1 MRSRWRAR
9 GDNRQNRESDY
20 LAEAIRYFTQNTQR
34 PLWVGQRKTTN
45 GVKKEPSPLYRPFED
60 SRDSFVGAL
69 ERAFNKHY
77 SSSTT
82 PKDGHLLK
90 YTASEDFLE
99 CFLERLN
106 TPDLS
111 PGYIFITA
119 FNSTRSISN
128 KFQKPAESLVKNLNL
143 IGVDALNE
151 AGYVQKAFPIA
162 LLTIMQDVTKSDPS
176 LREGYLIDEVLE
188 RYQADLLSRHKEH
201 LKSFVNSNPIT
212 QACMDVSLAKEIEN
226 FRAFLANR
234 DNLLASAGQ

>member
-1 MRSRWRAR
+1 MRSRWNIR
-9 GDNRQNRESDY
+9 GDDRQDRESPY
-20 LAEAIRYFTQNTQR
+20 LAEAIRYFTRNTQR
-34 PLWVGQRKTTN
+34 PLWVGQTATN
-45 GVKKEPSPLYRPFED
+45 GVKKERHPLYRPFED
-60 SRDSFVGAL
+60 SRDSFVSAL

-90 YTASEDFLE
+90 YTASQDFLE
-99 CFLERLN
+99 WFLKRLN

-119 FNSTRSISN
+119 FNSTRRIKD
-128 KFQKPAESLVKNLNL
+128 KFQKPAESLVKNLDL

-188 RYQADLLSRHKEH
+188 RYQANLLSRHTEH
-201 LKSFVNSNPIT
+201 LKSFGHDNTIT
-212 QACMDVSLAKEIEN
+212 QACMDVSLAEEIQN
-226 FRAFLANR
+226 FRAFWANR